1 MERYK
6 KILALAAPLI
16 GAMISQN
23 LLNLVDSFMVGRI
36 GTAALAAVA
45 AGGIVNWLAVS
56 GVMSLS
62 TGVQQLAAR
71 RLGESKEDEIAL
83 PLNAGLLTGL
93 CISIPL
99 AFIFSSYAH
108 EVISLI
114 SDDPEVIQEGTDY
127 LSITFLAIPI
137 LGMNFCFR
145 GYWNGVN
152 KQKVYMLTIICIH
165 ITNAVLNYIFIFGK
179 FGCPA
184 LGTTGAALASLLA
197 PVIGT
202 VIYFTIALKTLT
214 KNGFLKKI
222 PSDVIRSLV
231 KLSIPNAIQSIL
243 YALSYSV
250 LYKIIAML
258 GTNELAAAGII
269 INFALVCYLPALAF
283 GMVATSLVGQ
293 SLGAR
298 DPEDADLWAKQITK
312 LCTAALTI
320 MSIPFLLAPEFLLGI
335 FILDQEAVKVA
346 SMAVVILGLSLPFEG
361 IVLVLQH
368 SILGAGDSKKVMY
381 ISTGSSWLFYLPV
394 AWFMGHSLGWKLNG
408 IWTANLLLQVSL
420 AAVYAGLWR
429 NGYWKSIKI

>member
-1 MERYK
+1 MNRYK
-6 KILALAAPLI
+6 KILSLSAPLI

-45 AGGIVNWLAVS
+45 AGGIVNWLAGS
-56 GVMSLS
+56 AVMSLS

-71 RLGESKEDEIAL
+71 RLGEGKNAESAH

-93 CISIPL
+93 LFSIPM
-99 AFIFSSYAH
+99 AFLCSHYAQNI
-108 EVISLI
+108 ISLV
-114 SDDPEVIQEGTDY
+114 SDDPDVIREGTDY

-165 ITNAVLNYIFIFGK
+165 LANAILSYIFIFGK
-179 FGCPA
+179 FGCPP
-184 LGTTGAALASLLA
+184 LGTTGAALGSLLA
-197 PVIGT
+197 PTIGT
-202 VIYFTIALKTLT
+202 VIYFIMAIRSLD
-214 KNGFLKKI
+214 KNGFLQRI
-222 PSDVIRSLV
+222 PNETIQSLIR
-231 KLSIPNAIQSIL
+231 LSIPNAIQSIL
-243 YALSYSV
+243 YALSYTV

-283 GMVATSLVGQ
+283 GMVSTSLVGQ
-293 SLGAR
+293 SLGAK
-298 DPEDADLWAKQITK
+298 DAEDADLWAWQITK
-312 LCTAALTI
+312 LCACALTI
-320 MSIPFLLAPEFLLGI
+320 MSIPFLIAPNFLLGI
-335 FILDQEAVKVA
+335 FILDPVVVKGATTAV
-346 SMAVVILGLSLPFEG
+346 ILLGLSLPFEG
-361 IVLVLQH
+361 AVLVLQH

-381 ISTGSSWLFYLPV
+381 ISTGSSWLFYLPL
-394 AWFMGHSLGWKLNG
+394 AWFMGHTINWNLNG
-408 IWTANLLLQVSL
+408 IWTANLILQIGL
-420 AAVYAGLWR
+420 AFIYALLWR